1 VLALLP
7 QVGDPG
13 GIELGETVAQIL
25 ELATADLDVPGSFDR
40 SPALLKLDAV
50 GLRKMSP
57 GVALHVDGTELHI
70 GLGEKALTD
79 GQQAGEIVLNEDH
92 DATQTALNQ
101 TAKNRFPVFEILPA
115 RPGDTAEH
123 GIFCRR
129 GLIR

>member
-1 VLALLP
+1 MLALLP

-40 SPALLKLDAV
+40 SPALLKLHAV

-70 GLGEKALTD
+70 GLG
-79 GQQAGEIVLNEDH
+79 G
-92 DATQTALNQ
+92 
-101 TAKNRFPVFEILPA
+101 KNF
-115 RPGDTAEH
+115 D
-123 GIFCRR
+123 
-129 GLIR
+129 